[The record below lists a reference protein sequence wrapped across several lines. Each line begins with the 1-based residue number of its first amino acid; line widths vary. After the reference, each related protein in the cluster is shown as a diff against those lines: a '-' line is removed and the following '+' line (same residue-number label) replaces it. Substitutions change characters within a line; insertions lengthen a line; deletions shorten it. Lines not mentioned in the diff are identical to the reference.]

1 MKPYRVAFSHLADVD
16 LDQIL
21 DHIAEDNPIR
31 ALTFIDELR
40 EYARDTI
47 GLAPKGGSYIPEI
60 GAWFKPY
67 KQYIFVYDIDD
78 GANLVIIHMVSHS
91 ARQWRSIFSGR
102 F

>member
-1 MKPYRVAFSHLADVD
+1 MKSYRVAFSHLADAD

-21 DHIAEDNPIR
+21 DYIAEDNPTR
-31 ALTFIDELR
+31 AITFVDELR

-47 GLAPKGGSYIPEI
+47 SLAPKGGSYIAEI

-67 KQYIFVYDIDD
+67 KRYIFVYDIDD
-78 GANLVIIHMVSHS
+78 EDSLVIIHMVSHA
-91 ARQWRSIFSGR
+91 ARQWRSIFAGR